1 MAIIFKPSPSLP
13 PPINSVGAVAWVRQN
28 LLSSPLNVFLTLF
41 SAYILYLLVPPVI
54 QWGIIDATWT
64 GSSSQACK
72 ADTGACWAFVG
83 VYFEQFI
90 YGLYPSEEIWRINLA
105 VILLVIMV
113 ATFAVKAVNKF
124 YLSIAILVVY
134 PVVAYFLFAGGV
146 LGLEIVETSKWGGL
160 FLTTLLGVVGI
171 VASFPLGVLL
181 ALGRRSNLPIAKSV
195 CIVFIETVRAVPL
208 ITIMFMASVMIPLFL
223 PEGLNFDK
231 LMRVII
237 GITLFSA
244 AYMAEVIRGGLQ
256 AIPKGQYEAA
266 DAMGLTYWQ
275 SMILVILPQAL
286 KLVIPGIVNTFIG
299 LFKDTT
305 LVYIVGMFDLL
316 GRIQAAT
323 HDSNWLGT
331 SVEGY
336 AFAGFVYW
344 AFCFGMSR
352 YSMAIERKLETGHKR
367 N

>member
-1 MAIIFKPSPSLP
+1 MAIEFKPSPSLP
-13 PPINSVGAVAWVRQN
+13 PPVNSVGAVAWLRNN
-28 LLSSPLNVFLTLF
+28 LLSSPLNVALTLF
-41 SAYILYLLVPPVI
+41 SLYILYLLVPPMI
-54 QWGIIDATWT
+54 QWGIVNATFT
-64 GSSSQACK
+64 GDTRAAC
-72 ADTGACWAFVG
+72 TGGGACWAFIG
-83 VYFEQFI
+83 AYFEQFM
-90 YGLYPSEEIWRINLA
+90 YGLYPSEETWRINLSLIA
-105 VILLVIMV
+105 LVVLLGAFAIKTINKLYLSLVI
-113 ATFAVKAVNKF
+113 T
-124 YLSIAILVVY
+124 LVY

-146 LGLEIVETSKWGGL
+146 FGLVVVETSLWGGL

-181 ALGRRSNLPIAKSV
+181 ALGRRSDMPVAKSV
-195 CIVFIETVRAVPL
+195 CIVFIETIRAVPL
-208 ITIMFMASVMIPLFL
+208 ITILFMASVMIPLFL
-223 PEGLNFDK
+223 PDGMNFNK

-237 GITLFSA
+237 GITLFSS

-316 GRIQAAT
+316 GRIQAAN
-323 HDSNWLGT
+323 HDANWLGT
-331 SVEGY
+331 TVEGY
-336 AFAGFVYW
+336 AFAGFVY
-344 AFCFGMSR
+344 FIICFGMSR
-352 YSMAIERKLETGHKR
+352 YSMALERKLDTGHKR

>member
-1 MAIIFKPSPSLP
+1 MAIEFKPSPSLP
-13 PPINSVGAVAWVRQN
+13 PPVNSVGAVAWLRNN
-28 LLSSPLNVFLTLF
+28 LLSSPLNVALTLF
-41 SAYILYLLVPPVI
+41 SLYILYLLVPPMI
-54 QWGIIDATWT
+54 QWGIVNATFT
-64 GSSSQACK
+64 GDTRAAC
-72 ADTGACWAFVG
+72 TGGGACWAFIG
-83 VYFEQFI
+83 AYFEQFM
-90 YGLYPSEEIWRINLA
+90 YGLYPSEETWRINLSLIA
-105 VILLVIMV
+105 LVVLLG
-113 ATFAVKAVNKF
+113 AFAIKTINKF
-124 YLSIAILVVY
+124 YLSLVITLVY

-146 LGLEIVETSKWGGL
+146 FGLVVVETSLWGGL

-181 ALGRRSNLPIAKSV
+181 ALGRRSDMPVAKSV
-195 CIVFIETVRAVPL
+195 CIVFIETIRAVPL
-208 ITIMFMASVMIPLFL
+208 ITILFMASVMIPLFL
-223 PEGLNFDK
+223 PDGMNFNK

-237 GITLFSA
+237 GITLFSS

-316 GRIQAAT
+316 GRIQAAN
-323 HDSNWLGT
+323 HDANWLGT
-331 SVEGY
+331 TVEGY
-336 AFAGFVYW
+336 AFAGFVY
-344 AFCFGMSR
+344 FIICFGMSR
-352 YSMAIERKLETGHKR
+352 YSMSIERKLDTGHKR

>member
-1 MAIIFKPSPSLP
+1 MAIEFKPSPSLP
-13 PPINSVGAVAWVRQN
+13 PPVNSVGAVAWLRNN
-28 LLSSPLNVFLTLF
+28 LLSSPLNVALTLF
-41 SAYILYLLVPPVI
+41 SLYILYLLVPPMI
-54 QWGIIDATWT
+54 QWGIVNATFT
-64 GSSSQACK
+64 GDTRAAC
-72 ADTGACWAFVG
+72 TGGGACWAFIG
-83 VYFEQFI
+83 AYFEQFM
-90 YGLYPSEEIWRINLA
+90 YGLYPSEETWRINLSLIA
-105 VILLVIMV
+105 LVVLLGAFAIKTINKLYLSLVI
-113 ATFAVKAVNKF
+113 T
-124 YLSIAILVVY
+124 LVY

-146 LGLEIVETSKWGGL
+146 FGLVVVETSLWGGL

-181 ALGRRSNLPIAKSV
+181 ALGRRSDMPVAKSV
-195 CIVFIETVRAVPL
+195 CIVFIETIRAVPL
-208 ITIMFMASVMIPLFL
+208 ITILFMASVMIPLFL
-223 PEGLNFDK
+223 PDGMNFNK

-237 GITLFSA
+237 GITLFSS

-316 GRIQAAT
+316 GRIQAAN
-323 HDSNWLGT
+323 HDANWLGT
-331 SVEGY
+331 TVEGY
-336 AFAGFVYW
+336 AFAGFVY
-344 AFCFGMSR
+344 FIICFGMSR
-352 YSMAIERKLETGHKR
+352 YSMAIERKLDTGHKR

>member
-1 MAIIFKPSPSLP
+1 MAIEFKPSPSLP
-13 PPINSVGAVAWVRQN
+13 PPVNSVGAVAWLRNN
-28 LLSSPLNVFLTLF
+28 LLSSPLNVALTLF
-41 SAYILYLLVPPVI
+41 SLYILYLLIPPMI
-54 QWGIIDATWT
+54 QWGIVNATFT
-64 GSSSQACK
+64 GDTRAAC
-72 ADTGACWAFVG
+72 TGGGACWAFIG
-83 VYFEQFI
+83 AYFEQFM
-90 YGLYPSEEIWRINLA
+90 YGLYPSEETWRINLSLIA
-105 VILLVIMV
+105 LVVLLGAFAIKTINKLYLSLVI
-113 ATFAVKAVNKF
+113 T
-124 YLSIAILVVY
+124 LVY

-146 LGLEIVETSKWGGL
+146 FGLVVVETSLWGGL

-181 ALGRRSNLPIAKSV
+181 ALGRRSDMPVAKSV
-195 CIVFIETVRAVPL
+195 CIVFIETIRAVPL
-208 ITIMFMASVMIPLFL
+208 ITILFMASVMIPLFL
-223 PEGLNFDK
+223 PDGMNFNK

-237 GITLFSA
+237 GITLFSS

-316 GRIQAAT
+316 GRIQAAN
-323 HDSNWLGT
+323 HDANWLGT
-331 SVEGY
+331 TVEGY
-336 AFAGFVYW
+336 AFAGFVY
-344 AFCFGMSR
+344 FIICFGMSR
-352 YSMAIERKLETGHKR
+352 YSMALERKLDTGHKR

>member
-1 MAIIFKPSPSLP
+1 MAIEFKPSPSLP
-13 PPINSVGAVAWVRQN
+13 PPENSVGAVAWLRKN
-28 LLSSPLNVFLTLF
+28 LFSSPLNVFLTFF
-41 SAYILYLLVPPVI
+41 SIYIIYLLIPPVI
-54 QWGIIDATWT
+54 EWGIVNATW
-64 GSSSQACK
+64 SAASK
-72 ADTGACWAFVG
+72 AECTAGGACWAFIS
-83 VYFEQFI
+83 VYFEQFM
-90 YGLYPSEEIWRINLA
+90 YGLYPAEETWRINIA
-105 VILLVIMV
+105 VILLIILIG
-113 ATFAVKAVNKF
+113 TYAVKSVNKL

-134 PVVAYFLFAGGV
+134 PVIAYILFAGGSF
-146 LGLEIVETSKWGGL
+146 GLAVVETSLWGGL
-160 FLTTLLGVVGI
+160 FLTTLLGIVGI

-181 ALGRRSNLPIAKSV
+181 ALGRQSNMPIAKSV
-195 CIVFIETVRAVPL
+195 CIVFIETIRAVPL
-208 ITIMFMASVMIPLFL
+208 ITILFMASVMIPLFL
-223 PEGLNFDK
+223 PEGMNFNK
-231 LMRVII
+231 LLRVLI

-323 HDSNWLGT
+323 HDSSWLGT
-331 SVEGY
+331 TIEGY
-336 AFAGFVYW
+336 AFAGFIFW
-344 AFCFGMSR
+344 AICFGMSR
-352 YSMAIERKLETGHKR
+352 YSMTIERKLETGHKR